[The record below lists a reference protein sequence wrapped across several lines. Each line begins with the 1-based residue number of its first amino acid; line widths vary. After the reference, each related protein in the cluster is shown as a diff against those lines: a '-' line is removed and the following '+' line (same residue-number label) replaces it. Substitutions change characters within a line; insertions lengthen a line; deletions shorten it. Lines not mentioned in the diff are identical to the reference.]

1 MDYIDAYILGASALI
16 GVLPSDAPADPNERI
31 KLASLLVE
39 QAKESLGGRDV
50 HDHDEWLSICEGI
63 SSVGEQWIE
72 TGNVSEG
79 APVE

>member
-1 MDYIDAYILGASALI
+1 
-16 GVLPSDAPADPNERI
+16 
-31 KLASLLVE
+31 LASLLVE

-50 HDHDEWLSICEGI
+50 HEREEWLSICEGI